1 MLVPRA
7 GAGAWGMFS
16 RGTLLVVAGHPHKA
30 IPWEEGGVSQPSTF
44 FLKG

>member
-1 MLVPRA
+1 MRVPQA
-7 GAGAWGMFS
+7 VAGAWGLFS

-30 IPWEEGGVSQPSTF
+30 IRWEEDDVSQPSTF